1 MFGAEPAGGYNHRQ
15 VADWTARARDAV
27 KGARPV
33 MTLLQFFAFTAHG
46 RFPTRLEMR
55 NHAWMAIVEGASGLW
70 WWSLGDDALA
80 SVCAGW
86 CAEKTGY
93 LNNLKSVVNEIAALE
108 PALLADDAPGA
119 LRGNSNPTAIRTKVK
134 LVNGRGYVFAY
145 NTTNIR
151 TAATFT
157 WATAPGLV
165 TVDAESRTLV
175 ATGTAFTDSFGPY
188 EAHVYVLAPPPPRTE
203 VGR

>member
-1 MFGAEPAGGYNHRQ
+1 MPGWPSSRGQRALVVEPRRRRAGVRLRGLVRGEDRLLEQPQ
-15 VADWTARARDAV
+15 VR
-27 KGARPV
+27 
-33 MTLLQFFAFTAHG
+33 
-46 RFPTRLEMR
+46 
-55 NHAWMAIVEGASGLW
+55 
-70 WWSLGDDALA
+70 
-80 SVCAGW
+80 
-86 CAEKTGY
+86 
-93 LNNLKSVVNEIAALE
+93 VNEIAALE

-145 NTTNIR
+145 NTTNTR

-165 TVDAESRTLV
+165 TVDSENRTLV
-175 ATGTAFTDSFGPY
+175 ATGTAFTDSFGPD

>member
-1 MFGAEPAGGYNHRQ
+1 
-15 VADWTARARDAV
+15 
-27 KGARPV
+27 
-33 MTLLQFFAFTAHG
+33 MTLLQFFAFTAQG

-80 SVCAGW
+80 SVCSDW
-86 CAEKTGY
+86 CAEKTGH
-93 LNNLKSVVNEIAALE
+93 LNNLKSVVNEIAELE

-119 LRGNSNPTAIRTKVK
+119 LRGNSNPAAIRTKVK

-145 NTTNIR
+145 NTTNTR
-151 TAATFT
+151 TGATFT
-157 WATAPGLV
+157 WATAPGIV
-165 TVDAESRTLV
+165 TVDAENRTLV
-175 ATGTAFTDSFGPY
+175 ATGAAFTDSFGPY
-188 EAHVYVLAPPPPRTE
+188 EAHVYVLAPPPRRTE